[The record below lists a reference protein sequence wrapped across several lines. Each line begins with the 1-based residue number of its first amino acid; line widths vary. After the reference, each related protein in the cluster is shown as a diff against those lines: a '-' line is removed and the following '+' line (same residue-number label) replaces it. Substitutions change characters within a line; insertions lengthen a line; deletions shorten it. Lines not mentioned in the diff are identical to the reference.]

1 MSASEI
7 GLIAGLAL
15 GIVNYGLLY
24 ALQKRVELPETKK
37 VLKTVGLLDLALMP
51 FLGFLIGTYVF
62 G

>member
-24 ALQKRVELPETKK
+24 VLQQRVELPETKK

>member
-1 MSASEI
+1 MSSSEI

-24 ALQKRVELPETKK
+24 ALQQRVELPETKK

>member
-1 MSASEI
+1 MSSSEI

-15 GIVNYGLLY
+15 GIVNYGLLH

-37 VLKTVGLLDLALMP
+37 VLKIVGLLDLALLP

>member
-15 GIVNYGLLY
+15 GIVSYGLLY
-24 ALQKRVELPETKK
+24 VLQQRVELPETKK

>member
-15 GIVNYGLLY
+15 GIVSYGLLY
-24 ALQKRVELPETKK
+24 VLQKRVELPETKK

>member
-1 MSASEI
+1 MSSSEI

-24 ALQKRVELPETKK
+24 ALQKRVELHETKK

-51 FLGFLIGTYVF
+51 LLGFLIGAFVF

>member
-1 MSASEI
+1 MTSSEI

-15 GIVNYGLLY
+15 GILNYGLLY

-37 VLKTVGLLDLALMP
+37 VLKIVALLDLALMP
-51 FLGFLIGTYVF
+51 FLGFLIGSYVF